1 MKILKILF
9 LTVLTI
15 SIVSCGD
22 DDDAGND
29 VGGSADLIGT
39 WNAVSV
45 NYTGTTVTEANGVS
59 VQADFVGEGMNIDYT
74 LNFTSNPNELT
85 SDGSYDIEL
94 TTTILNE
101 TTTQTF
107 TDIEFA
113 STGEWLLDGDQ
124 MTVTSDGV
132 TNIVTVVEL
141 TATSL
146 ILNIVDVQTQ
156 TAGGTTITIT
166 TDSTLVY
173 NR

>member
-1 MKILKILF
+1 M
-9 LTVLTI
+9 
-15 SIVSCGD
+15 GD
-22 DDDAGND
+22 
-29 VGGSADLIGT
+29 SADLIGT

-59 VQADFVGEGMNIDYT
+59 VQADFVGEGQNIDYT
-74 LNFTSNPNELT
+74 LNFSSNPNELT

-94 TTTILNE
+94 TTTFLNE

-124 MTVTSDGV
+124 MTVTSEGV
-132 TNIVTVVEL
+132 TTIVTVVEL
-141 TATSL
+141 TGTSL
-146 ILNIVDVQTQ
+146 ILNIIDVQTQ
-156 TAGGTTITIT
+156 TANGTTITIT

>member
-1 MKILKILF
+1 MKIFKILF
-9 LTVLTI
+9 LTILTI

-29 VGGSADLIGT
+29 VGGSADLVGT

-45 NYTGTTVTEANGVS
+45 NYTGTTLTEANGLS
-59 VQADFVGEGMNIDYT
+59 IQADFVGEGMNIDYT
-74 LNFTSNPNELT
+74 LDFTSNPNELT
-85 SDGSYDIEL
+85 SNGTYDIEL
-94 TTTILNE
+94 TTTILDE

-107 TDIEFA
+107 TNIEFA

-124 MTVTSDGV
+124 MTVTADGV
-132 TNIVTVVEL
+132 TTVVTVVEL

-156 TAGGTTITIT
+156 TTGEATITVT
-166 TDSTLVY
+166 TDSTLIY

>member
-9 LTVLTI
+9 ITVLTI

-29 VGGSADLIGT
+29 VGGSVDLIGT

-59 VQADFVGEGMNIDYT
+59 IQADFVGEGMNIDYT

-85 SDGSYDIEL
+85 SEGSYDIEL

-124 MTVTSDGV
+124 MTVTADGV
-132 TNIVTVVEL
+132 TTIITVVEL

-146 ILNIVDVQTQ
+146 ILNIIDVQTQ
-156 TAGGTTITIT
+156 NTGGATITIT